1 MLQKTLVLLFGKCEA
16 NAGAIKAE
24 ANFNIYAGSQ
34 RPMGEGLEV
43 DKHSEAALEYFSSLF

>member
-43 DKHSEAALEYFSSLF
+43 DKHSEAALENFSSLF